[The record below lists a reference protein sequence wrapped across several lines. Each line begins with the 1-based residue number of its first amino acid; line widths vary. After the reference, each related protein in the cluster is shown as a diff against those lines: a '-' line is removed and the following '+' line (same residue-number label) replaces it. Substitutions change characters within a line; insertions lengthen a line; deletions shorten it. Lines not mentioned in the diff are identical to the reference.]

1 MKRIIMHWT
10 GGGHRATDLDR
21 SHYHF
26 IIEGD
31 GNIVEGIHRP
41 EANAGP
47 LKSGRYAAHTLNG
60 NTGSIGVAVAA
71 MLGAQERPFRAG
83 RYPITKAQL
92 EALAMLCASLCRT
105 YKIEVTRQTVLTHAE
120 VQPTLGIA
128 QRGKWDIAW
137 LPGMD
142 KPGDPVAV
150 GDRLRDLVHEHVRP
164 VFRPPPTT
172 FPPTSRKTPENL
184 PTATAP
190 FAGLFAALAALLK
203 SIFGGKK

>member
-10 GGGHRATDLDR
+10 AGGNRATDLDR

-26 IIEGD
+26 IVEGD

-41 EANAGP
+41 EANAGA
-47 LKSGRYAAHTLNG
+47 LKPGRYAAHTLNC

-71 MLGAQERPFRAG
+71 MLGAQEKPFSAG
-83 RYPITKAQL
+83 RHPITKAQL
-92 EALAMLCASLCRT
+92 GALAMLCASLCRA
-105 YKIEVTRQTVLTHAE
+105 YKIDVRRDTVLSHAE

-142 KPGDPVAV
+142 KPGNPVAV
-150 GDRLRDLVHEHVRP
+150 GDRLRDLIHERVRP
-164 VFRPPPTT
+164 VFRPSPAIPPPSTT
-172 FPPTSRKTPENL
+172 PAP
-184 PTATAP
+184 AT
-190 FAGLFAALAALLK
+190 GLFAAIMAALK
-203 SIFGGKK
+203 SIFGGTK